1 MIDGLMLLFSE
12 KEQSSS
18 RRGSASDES
27 PRIASQPRRCGKKEE
42 SRFILRESKWRV
54 IDRGTCIRNPGV
66 GKCLVFCTV
75 YFWS

>member
-1 MIDGLMLLFSE
+1 MNGLLLDQPR
-12 KEQSSS
+12 KQCSS

-66 GKCLVFCTV
+66 GKCLVFCTDD
-75 YFWS
+75 FWS